1 MSAKV
6 SGAVWDLELPHNEKL
21 VLLAMADHADHNGNN
36 VYPSL
41 RLIAWKTDYDE
52 RQVRRIVDILE
63 TKGVLVVCERRL
75 GHTTVYS
82 INLQAVPQKSSF
94 TAVRG
99 RPRTD
104 GTQPQTDNKTPVTMS
119 PVYAKPLTPSNKTPD
134 IWDNKPLTSGTKTPD
149 ILDACIYDAGA
160 LDLEPSIEPSIE
172 KNKRGETPCAR
183 PAKVER
189 IRKKDNVLTG
199 VHVAINPPTLDEIKA
214 WLTEHKHDPRHAV
227 AFFSH
232 YGANGWY
239 QNGGKPVYSWPHA
252 LAGWVDREKQ
262 FDNGARQT
270 SRSSTPLVGG
280 TLANAGHVQV
290 KRPADWKPITL
301 EEATRRDKEYAAQ
314 VAAKR
319 QADALRN
326 GS

>member
-82 INLQAVPQKSSF
+82 INVQAVPQKSSF

-99 RPRTD
+99 RPRAD
-104 GTQPQTDNKTPVTMS
+104 GSRFQSVNKTPVTMS
-119 PVYAKPLTPSNKTPD
+119 PVYDKPLTPNDKTLD

-149 ILDACIYDAGA
+149 IFGACIYDAGA
-160 LDLEPSIEPSIE
+160 SEFEPSLEPSIEPG
-172 KNKRGETPCAR
+172 KGRGADAPPP
-183 PAKVER
+183 PAKQSQPKPYSDE
-189 IRKKDNVLTG
+189 LTAFWKAYPPQG
-199 VHVAINPPTLDEIKA
+199 RARGSQSTTNEAWVSLPPSDQSAAMRGLTAALSNSQFVAYPLAPHRWLKQRRWETFLDGLPLDAPATGTPPAAPPRLYNPA
-214 WLTEHKHDPRHAV
+214 NDPKYRH
-227 AFFSH
+227 
-232 YGANGWY
+232 
-239 QNGGKPVYSWPHA
+239 
-252 LAGWVDREKQ
+252 
-262 FDNGARQT
+262 
-270 SRSSTPLVGG
+270 
-280 TLANAGHVQV
+280 
-290 KRPADWKPITL
+290 PA
-301 EEATRRDKEYAAQ
+301 AA
-314 VAAKR
+314 
-319 QADALRN
+319 
-326 GS
+326 

>member
-1 MSAKV
+1 MSVQASAWVIQNSQHKGSDLLCLLMIANHAHSDGTNAFPSVPTLAKECRMSARQITRIIQNLEG
-6 SGAVWDLELPHNEKL
+6 SGELRVQRSEGRHAHTFTVVMQAL
-21 VLLAMADHADHNGNN
+21 VQPLKPDPANLSPSKNGNN
-36 VYPSL
+36 LAPTL
-41 RLIAWKTDYDE
+41 PTC
-52 RQVRRIVDILE
+52 Q
-63 TKGVLVVCERRL
+63 G
-75 GHTTVYS
+75 
-82 INLQAVPQKSSF
+82 N
-94 TAVRG
+94 
-99 RPRTD
+99 
-104 GTQPQTDNKTPVTMS
+104 
-119 PVYAKPLTPSNKTPD
+119 PD
-134 IWDNKPLTSGTKTPD
+134 ISHTPTLTNPTFNPD
-149 ILDACIYDAGA
+149 IFDTCIYDAPA

-199 VHVAINPPTLDEIKA
+199 VHVAIHPPTLDEIKA

-319 QADALRN
+319 ESEKRQADALRN

>member
-21 VLLAMADHADHNGNN
+21 VLLAMADHADHNGHN

-99 RPRTD
+99 RPRAD
-104 GTQPQTDNKTPVTMS
+104 GTQPQTVNKTPDTMS
-119 PVYAKPLTPSNKTPD
+119 PIYAKPLTPSNKTPD
-134 IWDNKPLTSGTKTPD
+134 ICDIKPLTSETKTPD
-149 ILDACIYDAGA
+149 ILDACIYDAPA

-172 KNKRGETPCAR
+172 KSKRGETPCPR
-183 PAKVER
+183 PAKV
-189 IRKKDNVLTG
+189 TG
-199 VHVAINPPTLDEIKA
+199 VHVAINPPTLDEIKT

-227 AFFSH
+227 GFFSH

-262 FDNGARQT
+262 FDGGGRS
-270 SRSSTPLVGG
+270 SRSAPGFVSG
-280 TLANAGHVQV
+280 TLANPGFVQQAMPPGTKLV
-290 KRPADWKPITL
+290 LGEQFRKTS
-301 EEATRRDKEYAAQ
+301 EAEK
-314 VAAKR
+314 
-319 QADALRN
+319 
-326 GS
+326 